1 MWCCR
6 DGREETDTVAAGVSL
21 GRRAGGLNEGLLRSY
36 SLNYPSPASEHRS
49 VPALSQIRKIRG
61 GEGESPRNLVTSC

>member
-1 MWCCR
+1 MCR
-6 DGREETDTVAAGVSL
+6 DGREETDIVAAGVSL
-21 GRRAGGLNEGLLRSY
+21 GRRAGGLNEGLLGSY

-49 VPALSQIRKIRG
+49 VPALSQIRKIRR